1 MVNSHVF
8 GICILE
14 HKRGFVSDSDYRSAV
29 LSNMQSAKTYYN
41 ADMNQTEKKILRRK
55 LITGTLTFCALLIG
69 LYFLVDWLN
78 LSIDDIIHYTPQNKI
93 LAGLV
98 FMLFYALKSVTVF
111 FPLPLIQLAV
121 GHLFSSGGALFVNF
135 CGIAVSITIPYLI
148 GYKKG
153 EKYVT
158 ALVNQVD
165 TIEKIKSM
173 QSGSAVFSTY
183 MIRML
188 QLPLD
193 LVSMFLG
200 AEHIRFSSYFL
211 GSMLGLAPVTIAVTL
226 IGETITKPGSR
237 EFWYS
242 ILFIAVLI
250 GISLLIFW
258 RYTKRKRKKTGE
270 NK

>member
-1 MVNSHVF
+1 
-8 GICILE
+8 
-14 HKRGFVSDSDYRSAV
+14 
-29 LSNMQSAKTYYN
+29 
-41 ADMNQTEKKILRRK
+41 MNQTEKKILRRK
-55 LITGTLTFCALLIG
+55 LITGTLTLTALLIV
-69 LYFLVDWLN
+69 LYFLVDWMN
-78 LSIDDIIHYTPQNKI
+78 LSIADIISYTPQNKI
-93 LAGLV
+93 LAGFV
-98 FMLFYALKSVTVF
+98 FQLFYAVKSLTVF
-111 FPLPLIQLAV
+111 FPLPLIQLAA
-121 GHLFSSGGALFVNF
+121 GHLFSTGWALLVNF
-135 CGIAVSITIPYLI
+135 CGIAVAVTVPYLI

-165 TIEKIKSM
+165 TIEKIKSL
-173 QSGSAVFSTY
+173 QSGNAVFSTY

-200 AEHIRFSSYFL
+200 AEHIRYSSYFF
-211 GSMLGLAPVTIAVTL
+211 GSMLGLAPITIAVTL

-242 ILFIAVLI
+242 LLIIVILI
-250 GISLLIFW
+250 GASLLIFW
-258 RYTKRKRKKTGE
+258 MYTKRKKKKTGE